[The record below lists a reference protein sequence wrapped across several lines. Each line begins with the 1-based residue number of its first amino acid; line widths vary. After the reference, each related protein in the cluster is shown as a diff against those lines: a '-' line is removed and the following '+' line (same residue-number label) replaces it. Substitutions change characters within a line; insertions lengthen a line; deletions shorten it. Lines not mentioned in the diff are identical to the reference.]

1 MGKQKPQVKFVD
13 EFKKV
18 ADIPNNFFHFFRMS
32 DRNIEN
38 KRILRTAKKKTQPQC
53 ILTGKTSSDS
63 YPLGQR

>member
-32 DRNIEN
+32 DRNTEN
-38 KRILRTAKKKTQPQC
+38 KTILRTAKKKNST
-53 ILTGKTSSDS
+53 TMYFD
-63 YPLGQR
+63 GQNL